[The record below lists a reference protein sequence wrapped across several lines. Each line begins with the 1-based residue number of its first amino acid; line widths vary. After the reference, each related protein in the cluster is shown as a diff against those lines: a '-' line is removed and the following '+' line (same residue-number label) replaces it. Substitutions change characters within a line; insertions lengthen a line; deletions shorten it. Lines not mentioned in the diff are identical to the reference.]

1 MRSAK
6 YTDNQYRR
14 LQNAKREEKK
24 KRESQYGIASKQE
37 IGARHKGKKK
47 EGKTRYRLTGSKAR
61 IQTVDQCTVGI

>member
-24 KRESQYGIASKQE
+24 KKGISIWYSKQT
-37 IGARHKGKKK
+37 RNRSKTQGKKK
-47 EGKTRYRLTGSKAR
+47 RRKDKVSAHWEQSKNPNS
-61 IQTVDQCTVGI
+61 